1 MSILKFIIKE
11 KNFVSEEGKT
21 KENSYNSN
29 NSLISEYIIK
39 DLNSKLKKESIIRG
53 PKSKKEFCILEKNIF
68 IINIKKMMISFVFF
82 SLLIS
87 VITKE
92 TTSKSIKMKLSY
104 ITIRIKSKGKRT
116 FFYGGSLSNCNPL
129 FSKPKEVHINNVKL
143 NKVSNFYQFNTTDN
157 EIKLVW
163 NNTVTS
169 CNCLF
174 FDCKYINEI
183 DLSNFDSSEVT
194 TASAMFYQNTAL
206 SKLNFKNFNTE
217 KITRMDFMFAFCESL
232 TSLNLSNFNTSK
244 VDNMYAMFNQCNS
257 LKYLDLSKFDTSNVI
272 DMNRMFCGCSS
283 LVSFNVSNFDT
294 SKVTDMT
301 AMFAYSESLTSLNLS
316 NFNTSKVKNM
326 HSMFEGCE
334 SLKYLDLSN
343 FDTSNVL
350 DMTSLFFNCKSL
362 EYLNI
367 TSFNTSKVENNE

>member
-1 MSILKFIIKE
+1 MSLLQFIIKD
-11 KNFVSEEGKT
+11 KNFVSEKGKT

-29 NSLISEYIIK
+29 NSLICEYNIIK

-116 FFYGGSLSNCNPL
+116 FFYGGSSSNCNPL
-129 FSKPKEVHINNVKL
+129 FSKPKEVYINNVKL
-143 NKVSNFYQFNTTDN
+143 NKASNFYQFNTTDN

-244 VDNMYAMFNQCNS
+244 VDNMFAMFEVCNS
-257 LKYLDLSKFDTSNVI
+257 LQYLDLSSFETSNVI
-272 DMNRMFCGCSS
+272 DMNRMFLNCSS
-283 LVSFNVSNFDT
+283 LLSLNVSNFDT
-294 SKVTDMT
+294 TKVTDMYG
-301 AMFAYSESLTSLNLS
+301 MFALCSSIISIDFS
-316 NFNTSKVKNM
+316 NFNTSKVGNM
-326 HSMFEGCE
+326 FAMFEGCN

-343 FDTSNVL
+343 FDTSNIL
-350 DMTSLFFNCKSL
+350 DMT
-362 EYLNI
+362 
-367 TSFNTSKVENNE
+367 